1 LRVRCQNLWQGT
13 MSKPFLVV
21 QLSDPHVGGDWG
33 GADPVRMLGDAVA
46 AVGRLPSPDAV
57 IVTGDLTDRAAEAE
71 YEQVKAV
78 LAPLEAPLF
87 VLPGNHDA
95 RGALRRA
102 FEVPGSDDQ
111 FVQYSAD
118 LGPLR
123 LVVLDTTVP
132 GQDGGGLDQ
141 GRLHWLDAEL
151 GEAPAARTLIAMHHP
166 PFVTGI
172 PEMDAIGLPAAD
184 RDALAQIVARHPQI
198 ERVVA
203 GHVHRTIA
211 GSVGGRSV
219 LVAPSTY
226 LQLELDFEGHE
237 IEMTPEP
244 PGFAV
249 HALIDGEL
257 ASHVQPVSD

>member
-1 LRVRCQNLWQGT
+1 

-33 GADPVRMLGDAVA
+33 GADPVRMLGAAVA
-46 AVGRLPSPDAV
+46 AVRRLPSPDAV
-57 IVTGDLTDRAAEAE
+57 IVTGDLTDGAAEAE
-71 YEQVKAV
+71 YEQVKAA
-78 LAPLEAPLF
+78 LTPLDAPVF

-95 RGALRRA
+95 RAALRRA
-102 FEVPGSDDQ
+102 FEVPGSDDE

-141 GRLHWLDAEL
+141 GRLEWLDAEL
-151 GEAPAARTLIAMHHP
+151 RAAPDAQTLIAMHHP
-166 PFVTGI
+166 PFLTGI

-184 RDALAQIVARHPQI
+184 RGALAEVVARHPQI

-211 GSVGGRSV
+211 GWVGGRSV

-249 HALIDGEL
+249 HALIDGAL
-257 ASHVQPVSD
+257 VSHVQPVTD